1 VDLVVSHGGSGS
13 VLGAL
18 AHGRPMVVLPM
29 GADQPLNAARITALG
44 VGRSLDAIAATP
56 DDVREAA
63 SSVLAD
69 ASCRESAGRVADE
82 IAALPSP
89 DVAVGLLERLARER
103 RPIVAA

>member
-1 VDLVVSHGGSGS
+1 
-13 VLGAL
+13 
-18 AHGRPMVVLPM
+18 MVVLPM

-44 VGRSLDAIAATP
+44 VGRSLDAIAASP

-69 ASCRESAGRVADE
+69 ASYRESAGRVADE

>member
-1 VDLVVSHGGSGS
+1 
-13 VLGAL
+13 
-18 AHGRPMVVLPM
+18 M
-29 GADQPLNAARITALG
+29 TG
-44 VGRSLDAIAATP
+44 VQKPP

-69 ASCRESAGRVADE
+69 ASYRESASRVADE

-103 RPIVAA
+103 RPIVTS